1 LETIKKDRRKPA
13 KKGYLSMRL
22 KEFIF
27 ASAALAATHALPAL
41 AQDKTLIVAGSGG
54 SMEKAIRTEVF
65 PSFAAKHGIK
75 LEYVAGNSTDVLAKL
90 QAQKGSQQ
98 IDVAIIDDGPM
109 AQAVALGF
117 CRPLDVGSVIDD
129 LYDIARF
136 PDGKSVAFALLGAG
150 LVYSKEVFAKNNWP
164 VPTSWNDLAD
174 PKFTGKIVIP
184 PLNNTYGVISLVQV
198 AKINGGG
205 EKNIEP
211 GFEAF
216 KKQIGPNVLAYEPSP
231 GKMTELLQSGQAAL
245 AVWGS
250 SRAKALADSGFA
262 SDFVYP
268 KEGGVVI
275 GVGICPVAG
284 GKESSE
290 AQAFIAHLLSPEMQ
304 VAMSKASG
312 LAPVNRKAELPPE
325 NRAGMPYGPEQ
336 VAQLKAIDWVEINAR
351 RDEWNKRWVREIER

>member
-1 LETIKKDRRKPA
+1 MTIR
-13 KKGYLSMRL
+13 GVFL
-22 KEFIF
+22 
-27 ASAALAATHALPAL
+27 ASIAIAATHVVPAL
-41 AQDKTLIVAGSGG
+41 AQDKTLYVAGSGG
-54 SMEKAIRTEVF
+54 SMEKAIRSDVF
-65 PSFAAKHGIK
+65 PAFAAKHGVK

-117 CRPLDVGSVIDD
+117 CRPLDLGPVVND

-136 PDGKSVAFALLGAG
+136 PDGKSLAFALLGAG
-150 LVYSKEVFAKNNWP
+150 FVYSKDAFARNNWP

-174 PKFTGKIVIP
+174 PKFKGKIVIP

-198 AKINGGG
+198 AKANGGG
-205 EKNIEP
+205 ETNIEP
-211 GFEAF
+211 GFAAF
-216 KKQIGPNVLAYEPSP
+216 KNKIGPNVLAYEPSP

-284 GKESSE
+284 GKESPE
-290 AQAFIAHLLSPEMQ
+290 AQAFIAHLLSPEIQ
-304 VAMSKASG
+304 VAMSKTSG
-312 LAPVNRKAELPPE
+312 LAPVNKKADLPAE
-325 NRAGMPYGPEQ
+325 YRAGMPYGPEQ
-336 VAQLKAIDWVEINAR
+336 VAQLKTIDWVEINR
-351 RDEWNKRWVREIER
+351 QRDEWNKRWVREIER

>member
-1 LETIKKDRRKPA
+1 MTIR
-13 KKGYLSMRL
+13 GV
-22 KEFIF
+22 F
-27 ASAALAATHALPAL
+27 LAAIAIATTHVVPAL
-41 AQDKTLIVAGSGG
+41 AQDKTLYVAGSGG
-54 SMEKAIRTEVF
+54 SMEKAIRGDVF
-65 PSFAAKHGIK
+65 PAFAAKHGIK

-117 CRPLDVGSVIDD
+117 CRPLDLGPVVND

-136 PDGKSVAFALLGAG
+136 PDGKSLAFALLGAG
-150 LVYSKEVFAKNNWP
+150 FVYSKEAFARNNWP
-164 VPTSWNDLAD
+164 APTSWNDLSD
-174 PKFTGKIVIP
+174 PKFKGKIVIP

-198 AKINGGG
+198 AKANGGG
-205 EKNIEP
+205 ETNIEP
-211 GFEAF
+211 GFAAF
-216 KKQIGPNVLAYEPSP
+216 KNRIGPNVLAYEPSP

-284 GKESSE
+284 GKESAE

-304 VAMSKASG
+304 VAMSKTSG
-312 LAPVNRKAELPPE
+312 LAPVNKKADLPPE
-325 NRAGMPYGPEQ
+325 YRAGMPYGPEQ
-336 VAQLKAIDWVEINAR
+336 LAQLKTIDWVEINR
-351 RDEWNKRWVREIER
+351 QRDEWNKRWVREIER

>member
-1 LETIKKDRRKPA
+1 
-13 KKGYLSMRL
+13 MRL
-22 KEFIF
+22 KAQLL
-27 ASAALAATHALPAL
+27 ASIALAVTYIIPAS
-41 AQDKTLIVAGSGG
+41 AQDKTLYVAGSGG

-65 PSFAAKHGIK
+65 PPFEAKHGIK
-75 LEYVAGNSTDVLAKL
+75 LEYIAGNSTDVLAKL
-90 QAQKGSQQ
+90 QAQKANQQ

-117 CRPLDVGSVIDD
+117 CLPLELGPVIND
-129 LYDIARF
+129 LYDLARF

-150 LVYSKEVFAKNNWP
+150 FVYSKEAFAKNNWP
-164 VPTSWNDLAD
+164 APTSWNDLGD
-174 PKFTGKIVIP
+174 PKFKGKIVIP
-184 PLNNTYGVISLVQV
+184 PLNNTYGVITLVQV
-198 AKINGGG
+198 AKVNGGG

-211 GFEAF
+211 GFAAF
-216 KKQIGPNVLAYEPSP
+216 KNKIGPNVLAYEPSP

-250 SRAKALADSGFA
+250 SRAKALADTGFA

-268 KEGGVVI
+268 NEGGVVI

-284 GKESSE
+284 GKEMPE

-312 LAPVNRKAELPPE
+312 LAPANKKAELPPE
-325 NRAGMPYGPEQ
+325 KQAGMPYGPEQ
-336 VAQLKAIDWVEINAR
+336 VAQLKTIDWVEINR
-351 RDEWNKRWVREIER
+351 QRDDWNKRWVREIER